1 MMYEMPSIAKETPS
15 LEDYLRAI
23 RNRKWLVL
31 GVTIAGLLLASLAA
45 QSRTDSFEANATVL
59 VGNTPVGSPN
69 GNLVIPVTQNER
81 AVLRSLPTANAVVD
95 ELGIDRD
102 PRRLLR
108 DLTVQFEERSTVLE
122 LSFVSTDRE
131 LAQSVVNSFAEN
143 YVDQRVEDARLHYEQ
158 SLSSLDTE
166 IDQITVS
173 LTDVANEQTS
183 LERRRNDAFS
193 IPPGTAGRQE
203 TIDAIQRSLS
213 DLGVE
218 RSALRSRL
226 RVLTDQRGDE
236 ARDQQSVD
244 QPAEVLQLA
253 PTPDSPIGLSRRLLQ
268 ILGLLGGLIAGVAG
282 AFVLD
287 RLDKSARDAGD
298 VELTIGS
305 SVLGTV
311 PPFGFKNTKGSSA
324 LIMLSNAKTTSVQR
338 GREAFRRL
346 RSSLQFLDASN
357 GIRSVVITSAQP
369 SEGKSIVSSNLAIA
383 LAQAGHSTVL
393 VSADMRRPTLEGL
406 MSIHNQ
412 TGLSDLLAA
421 PELRPPPLLD
431 VGVPN
436 LAVLPSGPL
445 PPNPGELLA
454 SKNFADL
461 VELLNLKFEY
471 VIVDTPP
478 VLSAADSISAA
489 TSTDGVIVVV
499 DGQKTDMTTIL
510 QVRSDLDRA
519 GANVVGAVLNRDR
532 SRNAR
537 IFSRRD
543 RYAYERALSKAT

>member
-1 MMYEMPSIAKETPS
+1 
-15 LEDYLRAI
+15 
-23 RNRKWLVL
+23 
-31 GVTIAGLLLASLAA
+31 
-45 QSRTDSFEANATVL
+45 
-59 VGNTPVGSPN
+59 
-69 GNLVIPVTQNER
+69 
-81 AVLRSLPTANAVVD
+81 
-95 ELGIDRD
+95 
-102 PRRLLR
+102 
-108 DLTVQFEERSTVLE
+108 
-122 LSFVSTDRE
+122 
-131 LAQSVVNSFAEN
+131 
-143 YVDQRVEDARLHYEQ
+143 
-158 SLSSLDTE
+158 
-166 IDQITVS
+166 
-173 LTDVANEQTS
+173 
-183 LERRRNDAFS
+183 
-193 IPPGTAGRQE
+193 
-203 TIDAIQRSLS
+203 
-213 DLGVE
+213 
-218 RSALRSRL
+218 
-226 RVLTDQRGDE
+226 
-236 ARDQQSVD
+236 
-244 QPAEVLQLA
+244 
-253 PTPDSPIGLSRRLLQ
+253 
-268 ILGLLGGLIAGVAG
+268 
-282 AFVLD
+282 
-287 RLDKSARDAGD
+287 
-298 VELTIGS
+298 
-305 SVLGTV
+305 
-311 PPFGFKNTKGSSA
+311 
-324 LIMLSNAKTTSVQR
+324 
-338 GREAFRRL
+338 
-346 RSSLQFLDASN
+346 
-357 GIRSVVITSAQP
+357 
-369 SEGKSIVSSNLAIA
+369 
-383 LAQAGHSTVL
+383 
-393 VSADMRRPTLEGL
+393 MRRPTLEGL